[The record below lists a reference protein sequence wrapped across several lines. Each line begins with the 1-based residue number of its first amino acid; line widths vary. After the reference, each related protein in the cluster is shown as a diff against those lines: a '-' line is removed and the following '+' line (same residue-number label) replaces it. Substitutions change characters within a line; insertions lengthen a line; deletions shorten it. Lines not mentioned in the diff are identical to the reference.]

1 MNPRVIAAKYKSKY
15 KIILT
20 FSNKEVKEFDVSSY
34 LDYPVY
40 SPLKDESFCQKVQ
53 VYNGTVIWND
63 TIDFDPDT
71 LYMESKQLAA
81 IVLEAE

>member
-1 MNPRVIAAKYKSKY
+1 MNPRVIAVRYKSKY

-34 LDYPVY
+34 LNYPVY
-40 SPLKDESFCQKVQ
+40 FPLKDESFCQKVQ

-71 LYMESKQLAA
+71 LYIESKPLAV
-81 IVLEAE
+81 VLGVE